1 MQAFC
6 WLCGESTGR
15 EHTWSSISGHSCG
28 RYSEETSARI
38 DEAQRNV
45 KRYTARAFNLTMQV
59 FSRSDQAV
67 AVLEV
72 CYSGLVA
79 RPGPPERHSRPAP
92 GALWLALRS
101 HFHN

>member
-6 WLCGESTGR
+6 WLCGEGTGR

-45 KRYTARAFNLTMQV
+45 KRYTAWAF
-59 FSRSDQAV
+59 
-67 AVLEV
+67 
-72 CYSGLVA
+72 Y
-79 RPGPPERHSRPAP
+79 
-92 GALWLALRS
+92 
-101 HFHN
+101 

>member
-6 WLCGESTGR
+6 WLCGEGTGR

-45 KRYTARAFNLTMQV
+45 KRYTAWAFYMIVHVL
-59 FSRSDQAV
+59 SRDHHAV
-67 AVLEV
+67 AVRI
-72 CYSGLVA
+72 CA
-79 RPGPPERHSRPAP
+79 AP
-92 GALWLALRS
+92 
-101 HFHN
+101 F